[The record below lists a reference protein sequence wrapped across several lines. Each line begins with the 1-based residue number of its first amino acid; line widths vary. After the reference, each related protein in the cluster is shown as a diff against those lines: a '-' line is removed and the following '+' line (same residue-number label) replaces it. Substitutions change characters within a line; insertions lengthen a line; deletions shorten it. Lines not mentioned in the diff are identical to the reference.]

1 MNKIQIVLN
10 SVFAVALVTLFIL
23 FFSSRKSS
31 PAGEQTA
38 AVVEQGNMPVAYINV
53 DSLLQHYT
61 FAQEAK
67 ERLMQKQENANLTF
81 NKSLRTLQ
89 KEMNDHQQKME
100 NHAYLSE
107 QRARSEIQR
116 LQNKQQELE
125 ELEAKLSQEF
135 MLENQKINMQL
146 ADSLT
151 TFLKVFNADGRF
163 HIILSNTANDNVLMA
178 NEAYDITNQVIDG
191 LNARCKK

>member
-1 MNKIQIVLN
+1 MNKIQIALN
-10 SVFAVALVTLFIL
+10 SVFAVALTVLFIL
-23 FFSSRKSS
+23 FFSGRKSAPVS
-31 PAGEQTA
+31 DA
-38 AVVEQGNMPVAYINV
+38 AVANVKEGNMPVAYLNV

-67 ERLMQKQENANLTF
+67 ERLMQKQEDSNLKF
-81 NKSLRTLQ
+81 NTRLRTFQ
-89 KEMNDHQQKME
+89 KEMNDFQQKYE
-100 NHAYLSE
+100 NRAFLSAE
-107 QRARSEIQR
+107 RAQSEYQR

-125 ELEAKLSQEF
+125 DLEAKLSQEF

-151 TFLKVFNADGRF
+151 AFLKDYNADGRF

-178 NEAYDITNQVIDG
+178 NEAYDITNQVIEG
-191 LNARCKK
+191 LNERCKK